1 MVQVISSPW
10 DLLVIAAHLFV
21 VEIVLRIAAKFKDAL
36 REIREKSNETHS

>member
-1 MVQVISSPW
+1 VVQVISSPW